1 MKTHTATPGP
11 YRAYQSFGNWFVRSE
26 SMGTV
31 VASVYVGAPGVPR
44 PEVEATAR
52 LLAAA
57 PRMQDEL
64 RRVLED
70 RDGPGD
76 MRARIRGLLKSLE
89 NPTSEGT
96 V

>member
-1 MKTHTATPGP
+1 MNHAATPGP

-57 PRMQDEL
+57 PRMRDTL
-64 RRVLED
+64 RRLIDGRPRDEGEAQVWIED
-70 RDGPGD
+70 
-76 MRARIRGLLKSLE
+76 ALKLLE
-89 NPTSEGT
+89 NPAPEGT